1 MVVDTDRFSELFLL
15 SQYSRNPLSKSRS
28 TSHLSCVKLQ
38 YNRGRQRPRS
48 CKYDSYRLRSRT
60 SVVDES
66 LFGEPLKNKL
76 IMARSKSMEVISQPG
91 GREE

>member
-1 MVVDTDRFSELFLL
+1 M
-15 SQYSRNPLSKSRS
+15 QY
-28 TSHLSCVKLQ
+28 
-38 YNRGRQRPRS
+38 RGRPRPRS

-76 IMARSKSMEVISQPG
+76 IMARSKSMEAISRGAGEG
-91 GREE
+91 GGGEE